1 MSEPLL
7 TKHMDA
13 GQIAQLVSD
22 LVSAGVVVIAPARRD
37 DARGTV
43 GYRELR
49 SFDDAVF
56 DQRPDNALKSFF
68 LPPTEPL
75 LRYQRRGQDV
85 QLTEVSSEFGPRV
98 VLGALPCDAAGLP
111 IVDRV
116 MDWDYRDE
124 PWFGRREATT
134 VIALAC
140 DKADDAC
147 FCTGVGLAPDSSDGA
162 DILLVPAGDGF
173 LAEVYSDRGRS
184 FVEQHAAAFGEPRDA
199 ELAAA
204 YRAGLAAGLAHA
216 EGLDP
221 AAARTWIEDHF
232 VDPSWPRLALSCH
245 GCGACA
251 MVCPTCHCFDIVDEQ
266 EGVAGGTRRRNHDY
280 CQYGLFTLHGAGHNP
295 RGDQGARIRQRVSHK
310 FAIYPDRFD
319 AILCTGCG
327 RCSRACAAGIDML
340 EVVERLAGLQADIDE
355 EIPTGGDL

>member
-1 MSEPLL
+1 MPAPLD
-7 TKHMDA
+7 TKHIDP
-13 GQIAQLVSD
+13 GQLAQLVAD
-22 LVSAGVVVIAPARRD
+22 LVGAGITVIAPARRG

-43 GYRELR
+43 GYAPVR
-49 SFDDAVF
+49 SMDRVVL

-68 LPPTEPL
+68 LPSTEPL
-75 LRYQRRGQDV
+75 LRYERRGQDV
-85 QLTEVSSEFGPRV
+85 SLTEVSAELGPRV

-140 DKADDAC
+140 DKADEAC
-147 FCTGVGLAPDSSDGA
+147 FCTGVGLAPDSAQGA
-162 DILLVPAGDGF
+162 DILLVPAGEGF
-173 LAEVYSDRGRS
+173 LAEIHSEKGRA
-184 FVEQHAAAFGEPRDA
+184 FVAQHAACFGEARGQ
-199 ELAAA
+199 ERAAA
-204 YRAGLAAGLAHA
+204 FRAGLRDGLPQA

-221 AAARTWIEDHF
+221 ALARQWIEAHF
-232 VDPSWPRLALSCH
+232 VDPHWGQLALLCH

-266 EGVAGGTRRRNHDY
+266 EGVGSGTRRRNHDY

-295 RGDQGARIRQRVSHK
+295 RADQGARIRQRVSHK

-340 EVVERLAGLQADIDE
+340 EVVKTIQDKAGGAA
-355 EIPTGGDL
+355 

>member
-7 TKHMDA
+7 TKHIDP
-13 GQIAQLVSD
+13 GQLAQLVAD
-22 LVSAGVVVIAPARRD
+22 LVGAGVTVIAPARRG

-43 GYRELR
+43 GYREVRAFADVVL
-49 SFDDAVF
+49 
-56 DQRPDNALKSFF
+56 DQRPDNALKAFF

-75 LRYQRRGQDV
+75 LHYQRKGKDV
-85 QLTEVSSEFGPRV
+85 HLTEVSAAFGPRV

-116 MDWDYRDE
+116 MDWDYHDE

-140 DKADDAC
+140 AKADDAC
-147 FCTGVGLAPDSSDGA
+147 FCTGVGLAPDTAQGA
-162 DILLVPAGDGF
+162 DLLLVPAGEGF
-173 LAEVYSDRGRS
+173 LVEVLTDKGQAL
-184 FVEQHAAAFGEPRDA
+184 VAQHPAAFGEPRDA
-199 ELAAA
+199 GQAAA
-204 YRAGLAAGLAHA
+204 FRAGLAGGLHQAD
-216 EGLDP
+216 GLDP
-221 AAARTWIEDHF
+221 AAARQWIEAHF
-232 VDPSWPRLALSCH
+232 MDPHWHQLALACH

-266 EGVAGGTRRRNHDY
+266 EGATAGTRRRNHDY

-295 RGDQGARIRQRVSHK
+295 RADQGARIRQRVSHK

-340 EVVERLAGLQADIDE
+340 EVVGRLAGMQADIDE
-355 EIPTGGDL
+355 ETPTGGDL